1 MGQIPTPSA
10 HFPQLPH
17 RAAQVPYL
25 RACVPLARWLVGP
38 TGRPHLSHLHR
49 GNTAGWG
56 PGDGQMTDSSRVSG
70 SPARGSPMQSVH
82 PQLNR
87 AHLLCAVVDSAAILA
102 SRLAAGCGS
111 RPYIRRPS
119 WGSPGINPV
128 LTSKRFGR
136 EPPLPR
142 ILPQCDFL
150 VVVINLSVQVVGEH
164 RVCAWFVLGSLLSAG
179 GPGSWAISHRST
191 HLRRKSAWSAD
202 SLVPTVFSGKI
213 SSS

>member
-1 MGQIPTPSA
+1 
-10 HFPQLPH
+10 
-17 RAAQVPYL
+17 
-25 RACVPLARWLVGP
+25 VPLARWPVGP

-56 PGDGQMTDSSRVSG
+56 LGDGQMTDSSRVSG
-70 SPARGSPMQSVH
+70 SPARGSPLQSVH

-87 AHLLCAVVDSAAILA
+87 AHLLCAAVDSAAILA

-128 LTSKRFGR
+128 LSSKRFGR
-136 EPPLPR
+136 EPPLPW

-150 VVVINLSVQVVGEH
+150 VVVINRSVQVVEEQ
-164 RVCAWFVLGSLLSAG
+164 RVCAWFVSWVTTERGRPGQLGDFSPEHSSPSQIRLVRGQPCA
-179 GPGSWAISHRST
+179 HRF
-191 HLRRKSAWSAD
+191 LW
-202 SLVPTVFSGKI
+202 
-213 SSS
+213 

>member
-1 MGQIPTPSA
+1 
-10 HFPQLPH
+10 
-17 RAAQVPYL
+17 
-25 RACVPLARWLVGP
+25 VPLARWPVGP

-56 PGDGQMTDSSRVSG
+56 LGDGQMTDSSRVSG
-70 SPARGSPMQSVH
+70 SPARGSPLQSVH

-87 AHLLCAVVDSAAILA
+87 AHLLCAAVDSAAILA

-128 LTSKRFGR
+128 LSSKRFGR
-136 EPPLPR
+136 EPPLPW

-150 VVVINLSVQVVGEH
+150 VVVINRSVQVVEEH
-164 RVCAWFVLGSLLSAG
+164 RVCKENGPRVFWLKKFWWLMTDTICGLICLLVF
-179 GPGSWAISHRST
+179 IIIVHRM
-191 HLRRKSAWSAD
+191 R
-202 SLVPTVFSGKI
+202 
-213 SSS
+213 